1 MYYIY
6 NYIIK
11 MINIKYHIKI
21 LYISNNMKYLLYI
34 YILYYCIVYNINNM
48 KKKKIIKYIGYKKK
62 KT

>member
-1 MYYIY
+1 
-6 NYIIK
+6 